1 MLVKSVENLCEA
13 ARNYTLGDSEDDDGV
28 GKYHSQLWRRQ
39 GCYWV
44 LKTKESLL
52 HENNEDFV
60 LG

>member
-13 ARNYTLGDSEDDDGV
+13 VRNHILGDREDDGV

-44 LKTKESLL
+44 LKTKESQL